1 MVFFFFSITVTQ
13 KTQVVAMKLT
23 HEEWNL
29 AQVFQRK
36 CTVSK
41 VLHAQCT
48 LHRSGIREES
58 RYRKIT
64 HLIRRGDDKRGNN
77 CRVLSH
83 AENAVPFSYN
93 NKKNQPKGAW
103 FVLWV
108 CWILVKFRLEE
119 EAKHTHTQAVIITTG
134 WAMDHHH
141 LEKKREKRNPLGQ
154 MCAKNKQTRDEGG
167 EFSEWEKKKKR
178 RARTSSFSHS
188 LYSVQYHHAPQRK
201 LMIYSKRQPVF
212 LL

>member
-36 CTVSK
+36 WTVSK

-93 NKKNQPKGAW
+93 NKKKSTKRR
-103 FVLWV
+103 VI
-108 CWILVKFRLEE
+108 CLVSLLDSRQIQIGRRSE
-119 EAKHTHTQAVIITTG
+119 THTQAVIITTG